1 MQTLILVKA
10 GKRKLHHQIDG
21 KAAKAGVKQECVLK
35 NKRLRKRKSQSGGEG
50 HNFNFVCGWKSD

>member
-50 HNFNFVCGWKSD
+50 HNFNFVCG